1 MPTRI
6 DGDALHRAR
15 SARGLTQSQ
24 LARIIDVSGGERVS
38 EWERGVRTPAVRLIP
53 AVAAA
58 LGVTPLEFLSMPN
71 GVDLRALRL
80 ASGKTSAEIAA
91 QIHVSSATY
100 LRWESGKQ
108 QAPKDPAVRRSL
120 ARALGVRPPQLEAAF
135 EATTRDSRPS

>member
-1 MPTRI
+1 
-6 DGDALHRAR
+6 
-15 SARGLTQSQ
+15 
-24 LARIIDVSGGERVS
+24 
-38 EWERGVRTPAVRLIP
+38 
-53 AVAAA
+53 
-58 LGVTPLEFLSMPN
+58 MPN

-120 ARALGVRPPQLEAAF
+120 ARALGVRRPQLEAAF
-135 EATTRDSRPS
+135 EATTRDASPASD